1 MSAVSWICLAICL
14 GIILS
19 CFRRGTDLLSPARVF
34 GFVWAVS
41 LGLAELKLSRLQH
54 AWNAESWILLLA
66 GIVAFLVG
74 VFVAH
79 VLNLGTKMVP
89 ISTMRRLLREEQVR
103 EERLFWSICLAV
115 VVYSI
120 SYLVIFL
127 VKGFLPVFVVGTK
140 ISRVDFYVFGFGVLI
155 NSMAFIIFFTL
166 LHYLLVQGK
175 KARKAFLIIIT
186 LIAAGSYFL
195 LLQRFEIIM
204 AGVICF
210 TLLYYATHFIRW
222 RSAFVL
228 FAIMSGFFYWISS
241 LRLRH
246 VLAIYLYATSKM
258 RISVDY
264 AFLTEPYMYVV
275 MNLENF
281 ARAVNRLEYHTF
293 GYFTF
298 DFVTAIAGLKYWIS
312 DYFGVDRMPYLIS
325 GYNTYTAF
333 WSFYRDFGIIGLVL
347 IPLLL
352 GFGISMMYY
361 RMRRKPS
368 IKSVTAYGVMVFVM
382 VISFFNFPIS
392 FLWFEYNV
400 LALYWLLRWT
410 MPKKEEEAPASAALM
425 QSQSEG
431 LLDIS

>member
-1 MSAVSWICLAICL
+1 
-14 GIILS
+14 
-19 CFRRGTDLLSPARVF
+19 
-34 GFVWAVS
+34 
-41 LGLAELKLSRLQH
+41 
-54 AWNAESWILLLA
+54 
-66 GIVAFLVG
+66 
-74 VFVAH
+74 
-79 VLNLGTKMVP
+79 
-89 ISTMRRLLREEQVR
+89 
-103 EERLFWSICLAV
+103 
-115 VVYSI
+115 
-120 SYLVIFL
+120 
-127 VKGFLPVFVVGTK
+127 
-140 ISRVDFYVFGFGVLI
+140 
-155 NSMAFIIFFTL
+155 
-166 LHYLLVQGK
+166 
-175 KARKAFLIIIT
+175 
-186 LIAAGSYFL
+186 
-195 LLQRFEIIM
+195 
-204 AGVICF
+204 
-210 TLLYYATHFIRW
+210 
-222 RSAFVL
+222 
-228 FAIMSGFFYWISS
+228 
-241 LRLRH
+241 
-246 VLAIYLYATSKM
+246 
-258 RISVDY
+258 
-264 AFLTEPYMYVV
+264 